1 MFKIINNSGFI
12 RNKVSKKIK
21 PKNSCYDKIEHGD
34 LKNMKTVN
42 LKELY
47 SLQAG
52 LDKEIAKNHDITYET
67 TIERR
72 LLALIVE
79 IGEFAN
85 ETRCFK
91 FWSSKGPSPKDVI
104 MDEYA
109 DGMHFLLSLGI
120 PLGAKKYEYKL
131 RKSHKDLTTQIL
143 ETYKACIALKTHFDL
158 KHYEKA
164 FQVYLNLSQAV
175 KMKPQDI
182 IDSYKKKLGVNYV
195 RQQTNY

>member
-1 MFKIINNSGFI
+1 
-12 RNKVSKKIK
+12 
-21 PKNSCYDKIEHGD
+21 
-34 LKNMKTVN
+34 MKTVN

-52 LDKEIAKNHDITYET
+52 LDEEIAKNHGITYEN

-91 FWSSKGPSPKDVI
+91 FWSNKAPSAKEII

-109 DGMHFLLSLGI
+109 DGLHFLLSLGI
-120 PLGAKKYEYKL
+120 PLKANKFEYTL

-143 ETYKACIALKTHFDL
+143 EVYKACINLKTHFDL

-164 FQVYLNLSQAV
+164 FQAYLNLSQGV
-175 KMKPQDI
+175 KMSPQDV
-182 IDSYKKKLGVNYV
+182 IDSYKKKLDVNYN
-195 RQQTNY
+195 RQATNY

>member
-1 MFKIINNSGFI
+1 
-12 RNKVSKKIK
+12 
-21 PKNSCYDKIEHGD
+21 
-34 LKNMKTVN
+34 MKTVN

-52 LDKEIAKNHDITYET
+52 LDKEIAKNHDITYEN

-91 FWSSKGPSPKDVI
+91 FWSNKGPSPKDVI

-109 DGMHFLLSLGI
+109 DGLHFLLSLGI
-120 PLGAKKYEYKL
+120 PLKAKKFEYNVH
-131 RKSHKDLTTQIL
+131 KSSKELTLQIL
-143 ETYKACIALKTHFDL
+143 DVYRAAIALKNHFDL

-164 FQVYLNLSQAV
+164 FQLYLNLSQTV

-182 IDSYKKKLGVNYV
+182 IDSYKKKLDVNYN
-195 RQQTNY
+195 RQATNY

>member
-1 MFKIINNSGFI
+1 MFKIINNSDFI

-21 PKNSCYDKIEHGD
+21 PKNTCYDKIEHGD

-91 FWSSKGPSPKDVI
+91 FLSNKRPSPKDVI

-182 IDSYKKKLGVNYV
+182 IDSYKKKLDVNYI

>member
-1 MFKIINNSGFI
+1 M
-12 RNKVSKKIK
+12 KV
-21 PKNSCYDKIEHGD
+21 
-34 LKNMKTVN
+34 VN

-52 LDKEIAKNHDITYET
+52 LDKEIAKNHNITYEN

-91 FWSSKGPSPKDVI
+91 FWSNKGPSKKEII

-109 DGMHFLLSLGI
+109 DGLHFLLSLGI
-120 PLGAKKYEYKL
+120 PLHATKFEYKL
-131 RKSHKDLTTQIL
+131 RKSRKELTTQIL
-143 ETYKACIALKTHFDL
+143 EVYKACIALKSHFDL

-164 FQVYLNLSQAV
+164 FQSYLNLSQAV

-182 IDSYKKKLGVNYV
+182 IDSYKKKLDVNYN
-195 RQQTNY
+195 RQHTNY

>member
-1 MFKIINNSGFI
+1 MDYVKINRGVN
-12 RNKVSKKIK
+12 
-21 PKNSCYDKIEHGD
+21 
-34 LKNMKTVN
+34 KNMKTVN

-47 SLQAG
+47 SLQAA
-52 LDKEIAKNHDITYET
+52 LDAEIAKNHDVTYET

-91 FWSSKGPSPKDVI
+91 FWSNKGPSPKDLI

-120 PLGAKKYEYKL
+120 PLGAKKYEYNLK
-131 RKSHKDLTTQIL
+131 KSHKDLTTQIL
-143 ETYKACIALKTHFDL
+143 EVYKACIALKTHFDL

-164 FQVYLNLSQAV
+164 FQAYLNLSQAV
-175 KMKPQDI
+175 KMKPEDI
-182 IDSYKKKLGVNYV
+182 MDSYKKKLDVNYV

>member
-1 MFKIINNSGFI
+1 
-12 RNKVSKKIK
+12 
-21 PKNSCYDKIEHGD
+21 
-34 LKNMKTVN
+34 MKTVN

-91 FWSSKGPSPKDVI
+91 FWSNKGPSPKDVI

-182 IDSYKKKLGVNYV
+182 IDSYKIKLDVNYV

>member
-1 MFKIINNSGFI
+1 
-12 RNKVSKKIK
+12 
-21 PKNSCYDKIEHGD
+21 
-34 LKNMKTVN
+34 MKTVN

-52 LDKEIAKNHDITYET
+52 LDKEIAKNHGITYET

-91 FWSSKGPSPKDVI
+91 FWSNKGASPKDVI

-131 RKSHKDLTTQIL
+131 RKSRKDLTTQIL

-175 KMKPQDI
+175 NMKPEDI
-182 IDSYKKKLGVNYV
+182 IDSYKKKLDVNYV

>member
-1 MFKIINNSGFI
+1 
-12 RNKVSKKIK
+12 
-21 PKNSCYDKIEHGD
+21 
-34 LKNMKTVN
+34 MKSVN

-52 LDKEIAKNHDITYET
+52 LDAEIAKNHDITYES

-91 FWSSKGPSPKDVI
+91 FWSNKGPSPKDVI

-120 PLGAKKYEYKL
+120 PLGAKKFEYILK
-131 RKSHKDLTTQIL
+131 KSRKDLTTQIL
-143 ETYKACIALKTHFDL
+143 ETYKACIALKSHFDL
-158 KHYEKA
+158 AHYEKA
-164 FQVYLNLSQAV
+164 FQIYLNLSQAV
-175 KMKPQDI
+175 NMSSEDI
-182 IDSYKKKLGVNYV
+182 INSYKKKLDVNYV
-195 RQQTNY
+195 RQHTNY